1 MASIPK
7 LSVSRKTGRERSH
20 AIGSARP
27 FCLEDF
33 WQWANS
39 DLVSNAT
46 RGILAEYIVARA
58 VGASTDSVRDEWAAY
73 DLETPTGIKIEV
85 KSAAYVQS
93 WYQDRPSAIQF
104 SIKKAQPWNAET
116 NTFGATPTRTADVY
130 VFAVLDHQDF
140 RTIDPLDLAQWRFY
154 AVATATLEAW
164 GEDRKSISLSALRKL
179 ASPVMFDALGATVQT
194 TFRRAEDAL

>member
-7 LSVSRKTGRERSH
+7 LSVSRKTGRERFH
-20 AIGSARP
+20 ASGSARA
-27 FCLEDF
+27 FYLRDF
-33 WQWANS
+33 WQWASS

-58 VGASTDSVRDEWAAY
+58 VGASTDDVRDEWAAY
-73 DLETPTGIKIEV
+73 DLETPAGIKIEV

-104 SIKKAQPWNAET
+104 SIKKALSWDAAT
-116 NTFGATPTRTADVY
+116 NTFAGTPTRTADVY

-140 RTIDPLDLAQWRFY
+140 RTLDPLDLDQWRFY
-154 AVATATLEAW
+154 AVATVTLEAW

-179 ASPVMFDALGATVQT
+179 AEPVMFDALRDAVQT
-194 TFRRAEDAL
+194 AFRQA

>member
-7 LSVSRKTGRERSH
+7 LSVSRKTGRERFH
-20 AIGSARP
+20 ASGSARP

-33 WQWANS
+33 WQWASS

-58 VGASTDSVRDEWAAY
+58 VGASLGGVRDEWAAY
-73 DLETPTGIKIEV
+73 ALETPAGIKIKV

-93 WYQDRPSAIQF
+93 WYQAQPSAVQF
-104 SIKKAQPWNAET
+104 SIKKTLSWDAET
-116 NTFGATPTRTADVY
+116 NTFGATPARAADVY

-140 RTIDPLDLAQWRFY
+140 RTIDPLDLDQWRFY

-164 GEDRKSISLSALRKL
+164 GEDRKSITLSALRKL
-179 ASPVMFDALGATVQT
+179 ASPVMFDALGAAVQT
-194 TFRRAEDAL
+194 AFRQA